1 MAFALR
7 YGLARRTGFL
17 AVAVAASLPL
27 AAQTGADPAAS
38 FQDRIQ
44 PIVFKNCNGCHTFGG
59 HAGELRMDSFAT
71 LMKGG
76 GRGAAVVPGHPESSL
91 LLKVV
96 RYGDPDLKMPPRGKI
111 ADSDIAALEKWILEL
126 PADAA
131 AVTSRSAPE
140 PVAVK
145 PPVIPVVAPKTA
157 TPQAP
162 PVAALPTTPVADVA
176 ALKITPEQEKFFET
190 KVRPLL
196 AKNCYSCH
204 TRGASGGLRL
214 DSREAVLKGG
224 KDGVVV
230 VPGHPESSLLISAL
244 NYKAALQMPPSGQ
257 LKPEEVAVIE
267 QWIKDGAP
275 WPKEA
280 AAVPAKQVTEADRAF
295 WAFHVAERPAVPAA
309 KSVWARN
316 DIDRFILAKLEEKHL
331 KPVADADKRTLIRRV
346 TYDLTGLPPTPAEV
360 QAFLDDKSPKA
371 YEQRI
376 ERLLASKAYGE
387 RWGRMWLD
395 VVRYADTSGGGGDYP
410 IAQAAKYRDYVIQS
424 FVDDKPYDRF
434 IREQLAGD
442 LLPSQSEPEHWQNI
456 IATGYL
462 AGTNRYENKATFV
475 SDAVDNLGSA
485 FLGVTVGCA
494 RCHDHKFDPIPTADY
509 YALYGILHSTQYPDP
524 GEDRIRYQKDFTY
537 RDPEALKREDWKIF
551 QQQLKP
557 IQGAIDAVLQ
567 LPGTY
572 DDLLPQL
579 EARRMHLFQHMPD
592 LGESAYAVTEGKPED
607 AKIQHYGDPK
617 NLGDEVRRGFLQVLG
632 GFALPPDAKGSG
644 RLELANWIAS
654 KDNPLTSRVMVNRIW
669 QGHFGRGIV
678 ATPNDFGNRGMAP
691 SNQAL
696 LDYLAWKF
704 IDGGWSIKAIQ
715 REILLSHAYQLS
727 AADSFANEEIDP
739 ENAFVWRHSRTRL
752 DAEEIRDSLLAD
764 AQLLDRTPA
773 PMHPFPPQSEWNWED
788 QNHFSPDMS
797 QYEND
802 RRTVYMMIQRSV
814 RLTYFTLFDGPN
826 TNVSTEQ
833 RSSSLTPLQALYFM
847 NGDLPKRC
855 AANLVDHLPSTAVA
869 DKSDIEQAFMILY
882 GRAPTE
888 PEIERSATF
897 LRTASDAYA
906 THGMAGTDARKRA
919 LNEFVRALFA
929 TNEFMFID

>member
-1 MAFALR
+1 MVFALPW
-7 YGLARRTGFL
+7 GLARRTHVL
-17 AVAVAASLPL
+17 TLVLVASIPAVR
-27 AAQTGADPAAS
+27 AQTSSLDPAAS
-38 FQDRIQ
+38 FQDRVQ

-76 GRGAAVVPGHPESSL
+76 GRGPVVIPGHPESSL
-91 LLKVV
+91 LLKAVQ
-96 RYGDPDLKMPPRGKI
+96 YSDPDLKMPPRGQL
-111 ADSDIAALEKWILEL
+111 AATDIAAIEKWILEL

-131 AVTSRSAPE
+131 SVAAKPSPE
-140 PVAVK
+140 PVTV
-145 PPVIPVVAPKTA
+145 
-157 TPQAP
+157 TPEA
-162 PVAALPTTPVADVA
+162 PVAAPKPTTTESPAIPSTPPAPLVDVA
-176 ALKITPEQEKFFET
+176 ASKITPEQEQFFET

-204 TRGASGGLRL
+204 TRTASGGLRL

-244 NYKAALQMPPSGQ
+244 NYKAAIQMPPSGQ
-257 LKPEEVAVIE
+257 LKAEEVAVVE
-267 QWIKDGAP
+267 EWIKEGAP

-280 AAVPAKQVTEADRAF
+280 SAAPARQVTEADRTF
-295 WAFHVAERPAVPAA
+295 WAFHVADRPVVPAA
-309 KSVWARN
+309 KTTWAHN

-346 TYDLTGLPPTPAEV
+346 TYDLTGLPPTPVEV
-360 QAFLDDKSPKA
+360 QSFLDNKSPKA
-371 YEQRI
+371 YEQLI

-395 VVRYADTSGGGGDYP
+395 VVRYADTAGGGGDYP

-442 LLPSQSEPEHWQNI
+442 LLPAQSEPEHWQNI

-462 AGTNRYENKATFV
+462 AGTNRYENKATYV

-485 FLGVTVGCA
+485 FLGVTLGCA

-509 YALYGILHSTQYPDP
+509 YSLYGILHSTKYAEP
-524 GEDRIRYQKDFTY
+524 GDDAVRYQKDFTY

-557 IQGAIDAVLQ
+557 IQGAIDAVLK

-592 LGESAYAVTEGKPED
+592 IGESAYAVSEGTPED
-607 AKIQHYGDPK
+607 AKIEHYGDPK
-617 NLGDEVRRGFLQVLG
+617 NLGDQVRRGFLQVLG
-632 GFALPPDAKGSG
+632 GSALPPDVKGSG

-678 ATPNDFGNRGMAP
+678 ATPNDFGSRGMAP

-696 LDYLAWKF
+696 LDYLARKF
-704 IDGGWSIKAIQ
+704 IDSGWSIKAIQ
-715 REILLSHAYQLS
+715 LEILLSHAYQLS
-727 AADSFANEEIDP
+727 AAASPANEEIDP

-764 AQLLDRTPA
+764 AQLLDRSQA

-797 QYEND
+797 KYESD

-826 TNVSTEQ
+826 TNASTEQ

-855 AANLVDHLPSTAVA
+855 AASLVEHLPSSPAP
-869 DKSDIEQAFMILY
+869 DKAIEQAFLILY
-882 GRAPTE
+882 GRPPSA
-888 PEIERSATF
+888 PEIERSTSF

-906 THGMAGTDARKRA
+906 THGIDAADARQKA

-929 TNEFMFID
+929 TNEFMFVD

>member
-1 MAFALR
+1 MAFALPC
-7 YGLARRTGFL
+7 GFARSTGFL
-17 AVAVAASLPL
+17 VVALVALPV
-27 AAQTGADPAAS
+27 AAQTGADPTAS
-38 FQDRIQ
+38 FQDRVQ

-76 GRGAAVVPGHPESSL
+76 GRGPVVVPGHPESSL
-91 LLKVV
+91 LLKAVQ
-96 RYGDPDLKMPPRGKI
+96 YSASDLKMPPRGKL
-111 ADSDIAALEKWILEL
+111 ADSDIAVIEKWILEL

-131 AVTSRSAPE
+131 SVSAQPVPG

-145 PPVIPVVAPKTA
+145 TAETPVATPKPTTPEAPSTA
-157 TPQAP
+157 TP
-162 PVAALPTTPVADVA
+162 TPVADVA
-176 ALKITPEQEKFFET
+176 ASKITPEQEQFFES

-214 DSREAVLKGG
+214 DSRDAVLKGG
-224 KDGVVV
+224 KDGAVV

-244 NYKAALQMPPSGQ
+244 NYKAAIQMPPSGP
-257 LKPEEVAVIE
+257 LKSEDIAVVE

-280 AAVPAKQVTEADRAF
+280 SAAPARQVTEADRTF
-295 WAFHVAERPAVPAA
+295 WAFHVADRPVVPAA
-309 KSVWARN
+309 KSTWAHN

-331 KPVADADKRTLIRRV
+331 KPVADAGKRTLIRRV
-346 TYDLTGLPPTPAEV
+346 TYDLTGLPPTPVEV
-360 QAFLDDKSPKA
+360 QSFLDDKSPKA
-371 YEQRI
+371 YEQLI

-395 VVRYADTSGGGGDYP
+395 VVRYADTAGGGGDYP

-424 FVDDKPYDRF
+424 FIDDKPYDRF

-462 AGTNRYENKATFV
+462 AGTNRYENKPVHV
-475 SDAVDNLGSA
+475 SDAVDNLGAA

-509 YALYGILHSTQYPDP
+509 YALYGILHSTNYAHP
-524 GEDRIRYQKDFTY
+524 GDDAIRYQKDFTY

-557 IQGAIDAVLQ
+557 IQGAIDAVLK

-579 EARRMHLFQHMPD
+579 EARRMHLFEHMPD
-592 LGESAYAVTEGKPED
+592 LGESAYAVTEGTPED
-607 AKIQHYGDPK
+607 AKIQIYGDQR
-617 NLGDEVRRGFLQVLG
+617 NLGDQVRRGFLQVLG
-632 GFALPPDAKGSG
+632 GSALPPDAKGSG

-678 ATPNDFGNRGMAP
+678 ATANDFGSRGMAP

-704 IDGGWSIKAIQ
+704 IDSGWSIKAIQ

-727 AADSFANEEIDP
+727 AADSSADEDIDP
-739 ENAFVWRHSRTRL
+739 DNAFVWRHSRTRL

-764 AQLLDRTPA
+764 AQLLDRSAA
-773 PMHPFPPQSEWNWED
+773 PMHPFPPQAEWNWED

-797 QYEND
+797 KYETD

-826 TNVSTEQ
+826 NNVSTEQ
-833 RSSSLTPLQALYFM
+833 RRNSLTPLQALYFM

-855 AANLVDHLPSTAVA
+855 ATSLVEHLPSAA
-869 DKSDIEQAFMILY
+869 DKAIEQAFLILY
-882 GRAPTE
+882 GRPPTA
-888 PEIERSATF
+888 PEIERSTSF

-906 THGMAGTDARKRA
+906 THGIAATDARQKA
-919 LNEFVRALFA
+919 LGEFVRALFA

>member
-1 MAFALR
+1 MAFVPPSSLV
-7 YGLARRTGFL
+7 RRTRFL
-17 AVAVAASLPL
+17 ALTFMVSLP
-27 AAQTGADPAAS
+27 ANAQAPSPDPAAS
-38 FQDRIQ
+38 FQDRVQ

-91 LLKVV
+91 LLKAVQ
-96 RYGDPDLKMPPRGKI
+96 YSDADLKMPPRGKL

-126 PADAA
+126 PADAVSMSA
-131 AVTSRSAPE
+131 RVAPE
-140 PVAVK
+140 PAAVK
-145 PPVIPVVAPKTA
+145 TVE
-157 TPQAP
+157 
-162 PVAALPTTPVADVA
+162 TPVATPKTTAPPPPPTAPAADVA
-176 ALKITPEQEKFFET
+176 SSKITPITPELEQFFET

-204 TRGASGGLRL
+204 TRTASGGLRL

-244 NYKAALQMPPSGQ
+244 NYKAAIQMPPSGQ
-257 LKPEEVAVIE
+257 LKVEEVAVME

-275 WPKEA
+275 WPKESA
-280 AAVPAKQVTEADRAF
+280 AAPARQVTEADRAF
-295 WAFHVAERPAVPAA
+295 WAFHVADRPAVPAA
-309 KSVWARN
+309 KSTWVRN
-316 DIDRFILAKLEEKHL
+316 DVDRFILAKLEEKRL

-346 TYDLTGLPPTPAEV
+346 TYDLTGLPPTPIEV

-371 YEQRI
+371 YEQLI

-395 VVRYADTSGGGGDYP
+395 VVRYADTAGGGGDYP

-442 LLPSQSEPEHWQNI
+442 LLPAQSEPEHWQNI

-462 AGTNRYENKATFV
+462 AGTNRYENKATYV

-509 YALYGILHSTQYPDP
+509 YSLYGILHSTKYAEP
-524 GEDRIRYQKDFTY
+524 GDDAVRYQKDFTY

-557 IQGAIDAVLQ
+557 IQGAIDAVLK

-592 LGESAYAVTEGKPED
+592 LGESAYAVSEGTPED
-607 AKIQHYGDPK
+607 AKVQHYGDPK
-617 NLGDEVRRGFLQVLG
+617 NLGDQVRRGFLQVLG
-632 GFALPPDAKGSG
+632 GSALPPDVKGSG

-678 ATPNDFGNRGMAP
+678 ATPNDFGSRGMAP

-696 LDYLAWKF
+696 LDYLAWKL
-704 IDGGWSIKAIQ
+704 IDSGWSIKTIH

-727 AADSFANEEIDP
+727 AADSSANQEVDP
-739 ENAFVWRHSRTRL
+739 ENALIWRHSRTRL
-752 DAEEIRDSLLAD
+752 DAEEIRDTLLAD

-773 PMHPFPPQSEWNWED
+773 PMHPFPPQAEWNWED
-788 QNHFSPDMS
+788 QNHFAPDMS
-797 QYEND
+797 QYETD

-833 RSSSLTPLQALYFM
+833 RGSSLTPLQALYFM

-855 AANLVDHLPSTAVA
+855 AASLVDHLPSGSAA
-869 DKSDIEQAFMILY
+869 DKSNIEQAFLILY
-882 GRAPTE
+882 GRPPTA
-888 PEIERSATF
+888 PEIERSTSF

-906 THGMAGTDARKRA
+906 THGIAAADARKKA
-919 LNEFVRALFA
+919 LDEFVRALFA
-929 TNEFMFID
+929 TNEFMFVD